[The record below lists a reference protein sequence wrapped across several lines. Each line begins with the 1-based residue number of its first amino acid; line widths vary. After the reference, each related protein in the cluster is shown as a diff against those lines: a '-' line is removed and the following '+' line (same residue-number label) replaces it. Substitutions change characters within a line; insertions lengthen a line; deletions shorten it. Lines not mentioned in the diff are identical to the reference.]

1 MSVSIWYLLKMALA
15 ILGGGI
21 IAYTLYYFMSVT
33 TKEAEE
39 IGVIT
44 PDMGRDPEVIQRI
57 RGETPLSVKKSLDE
71 AIQNSRLS
79 EMADKEVGED
89 GVVRKK

>member
-1 MSVSIWYLLKMALA
+1 MSDWYLLKIVLA

-21 IAYTLYYFMSVT
+21 ISYTLHYFLSVT
-33 TKEAEE
+33 QEEATRMGIISPE
-39 IGVIT
+39 
-44 PDMGRDPEVIQRI
+44 MGRDPEVIQRI

-71 AIQNSRLS
+71 AIKNSRLS

>member
-1 MSVSIWYLLKMALA
+1 M
-15 ILGGGI
+15 GI
-21 IAYTLYYFMSVT
+21 ISP
-33 TKEAEE
+33 E
-39 IGVIT
+39 
-44 PDMGRDPEVIQRI
+44 MGRDPEVIQRI

>member
-15 ILGGGI
+15 ILACI

-44 PDMGRDPEVIQRI
+44 PEMGRDPEVIQRI